1 MASFPQRMAGAAM
14 LSPATYEEVEHDRNA
29 TAQAALVVVL
39 AAIAAAVGASGHGDE
54 AVVRE
59 VLRSL
64 LQWLAWSAITYLI
77 GTRVFRG
84 TATPGEV
91 LRTIG
96 FAQTPGIFM
105 ALAGIPYLGGLV
117 AFVVGIWTLVAVIVA
132 TRQALDVDT
141 GKAVMTALL
150 GLAVVIG
157 IVIALTVVAAVVVAI
172 IAGVVGLFAFW

>member
-1 MASFPQRMAGAAM
+1 MATLVQRMFGAAM
-14 LSPATYEEVEHDRNA
+14 LSPATYEEVEHDRGA
-29 TAQAALVVVL
+29 TPQAALVVIL
-39 AAIAAAVGASGHGDE
+39 AALAAAVGASGHGDE

-59 VLRSL
+59 VLRAL
-64 LQWLAWSAITYLI
+64 LQWLAWSAITYVI
-77 GTRVFRG
+77 GTRVFHG

-105 ALAGIPYLGGLV
+105 ALAGLPFLGGLI
-117 AFVVGIWTLVAVIVA
+117 ALVVGLWTLVAVVIA

-141 GKAVMTALL
+141 GRAVLTALL

-157 IVIALTVVAAVVVAI
+157 IMVALAVVAAVIVGV
-172 IAGVVGLFAFW
+172 IAAVFGVFAFW